1 MEQLRLSRTVEEV
14 FIDELGDFEL
24 DLGEGIGVCQVE
36 KAKKMSG
43 RTIKGK
49 NKKISKALRTWA
61 LELDCLCWK
70 LGKVT

>member
-24 DLGEGIGVCQVE
+24 GLGEGIGVCQVE

-49 NKKISKALRTWA
+49 NKKN
-61 LELDCLCWK
+61 
-70 LGKVT
+70 